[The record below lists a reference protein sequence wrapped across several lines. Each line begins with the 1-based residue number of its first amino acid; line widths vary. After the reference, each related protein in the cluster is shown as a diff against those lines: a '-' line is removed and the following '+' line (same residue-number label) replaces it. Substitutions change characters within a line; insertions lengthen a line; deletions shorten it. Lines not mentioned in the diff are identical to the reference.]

1 MRLKG
6 VDLHK
11 QDRRAPSEDSAL
23 ALPKPRCG
31 PMDEEPAKSLLD
43 GLKEFGFR
51 AFRRA
56 RLIVGQGRPRE
67 MLRRYP
73 ASRDRSREELR
84 DDERNE

>member
-1 MRLKG
+1 M
-6 VDLHK
+6 
-11 QDRRAPSEDSAL
+11 AL
-23 ALPKPRCG
+23 ALAKTMCG
-31 PMDEEPAKSLLD
+31 LMDEEAAKSLLD

-73 ASRDRSREELR
+73 ARRERSREELR
-84 DDERNE
+84 DDERKEK